1 MKQFETRLTKLEHVQ
16 SPKTRPYIA
25 LDWCGAGLA
34 EDQLPPEC
42 LSGERLVVVVR
53 VRYANAVVDTEGD
66 AS

>member
-1 MKQFETRLTKLEHVQ
+1 MKQLHSRLTKLEHAHA
-16 SPKTRPYIA
+16 PKTRPYIVV
-25 LDWCGAGLA
+25 DWCGKGIV

-42 LSGERLVVVVR
+42 LSGERSVVVLR